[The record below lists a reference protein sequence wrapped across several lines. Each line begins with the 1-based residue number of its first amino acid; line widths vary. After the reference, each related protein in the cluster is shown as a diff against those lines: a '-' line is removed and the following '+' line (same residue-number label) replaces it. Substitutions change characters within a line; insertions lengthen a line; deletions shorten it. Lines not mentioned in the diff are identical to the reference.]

1 MLIELRDL
9 TFEIEGILA
18 LDGVNARLEGGVI
31 GVLGA
36 NGSGKTSLLRVLAGL
51 ARPSRGEAVVDGRSI
66 TVGRHPWISYLPQE
80 TEFFPFQQ
88 HPAQTLSLSM
98 AFRGV
103 VDPEAPSR
111 ILEALGLR
119 DEDRSASGFSGG
131 MKQKL
136 RIAQAL
142 IHAPRLLLLDEPTTG
157 LDARERLRV
166 LRLLDRLRD
175 RVGIT
180 FSTHDP
186 ADAAA
191 VCDLVVILHAG
202 RLVTSGAPEALRR
215 FAAGQVYEMT
225 VPGAAIPDPADGEVI
240 AAERVGEAFRLR
252 MLGMPPSPDLA
263 VEPTLEDAY
272 LLLTGNGPAGRKPPS

>member
-9 TFEIEGILA
+9 TFEIEGVLA
-18 LDGVNARLEGGVI
+18 LDGLSARLEGAAI
-31 GVLGA
+31 GLLGA

-51 ARPSRGEAVVDGRSI
+51 ARPSRGEVLVDGRSI
-66 TVGRHPWISYLPQE
+66 TMGRHPWISYLPQE
-80 TEFFPFQQ
+80 TAFFPFQQ

-111 ILEALGLR
+111 VLEALGLQ
-119 DEDRSASGFSGG
+119 DDDRSAAGFSGG

-136 RIAQAL
+136 RIAPAL
-142 IHAPRLLLLDEPTTG
+142 IHAPQVLLLDEPTTG

-166 LRLLDRLRD
+166 LRLLERLRD

-191 VCDLVVILHAG
+191 VCDLVIILHAG
-202 RLVTSGAPEALRR
+202 RLVTSGSPEALRR
-215 FAAGQVYEMT
+215 FAAGLVYEMT
-225 VPGAAIPDPADGEVI
+225 VPSGAIPARSGGEVI
-240 AAERVGEAFRLR
+240 AAERVGEAFRIR
-252 MLGMPPSPDLA
+252 VLGVPPSPDLA
-263 VEPTLEDAY
+263 VEPTLEDAC
-272 LLLTGNGPAGRKPPS
+272 LLLTGHGPMGQRSLS